1 MAATRGD
8 GKNVMAG
15 IYNMKLRHWSCD
27 FFDTLHL
34 NGD

>member
-27 FFDTLHL
+27 FLTLCT
-34 NGD
+34 